1 MAKILV
7 IVLGLLLAYWLLK
20 RYRKGLSRREERPQG
35 GSGEDM
41 VRCSRCGLHLPR
53 SESVVSDSDFFCCAE
68 HERQQRQ
75 ADG

>member
-7 IVLGLLLAYWLLK
+7 IVLGLVLAYWLLK
-20 RYRKGLSRREERPQG
+20 RYRKGLSRREERGQG

-41 VRCSRCGLHLPR
+41 VRCARCGLHLPR
-53 SESVVSDSDFFCCAE
+53 SESIVADSEFFCCAE
-68 HERQQRQ
+68 HERQHRR